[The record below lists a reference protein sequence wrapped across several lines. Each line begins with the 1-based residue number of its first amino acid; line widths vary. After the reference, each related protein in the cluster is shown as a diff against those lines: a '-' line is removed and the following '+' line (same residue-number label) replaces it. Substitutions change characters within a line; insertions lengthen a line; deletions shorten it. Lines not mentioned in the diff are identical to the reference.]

1 MQTVLCENAL
11 FEIRFLQIF
20 DVDEDAVSSFFEL
33 VSKPETRVGLFMSFD
48 EAERALHKML
58 SE

>member
-1 MQTVLCENAL
+1 MQTVLSENAL

-33 VSKPETRVGLFMSFD
+33 VQKPNRRVGLFTSFD
-48 EAERALHKML
+48 EAERALYHML
-58 SE
+58 LQ